1 MRQLNAIQAIEPH
14 WLLLIALVMAAAMLF
29 LSAHL
34 SGWSGLARHHKV
46 TTSIEGERFRFATAR
61 MGRSPNIGVSYR
73 NCLCI
78 TVGASGIAVS
88 LVGGGR
94 FGCPPL
100 LLPWTGIESVT
111 EERHHLVRYTVISLR
126 GSRTRLMVAPPEGP
140 RVAEACARFRPVAQ
154 R

>member
-1 MRQLNAIQAIEPH
+1 MRQLSAIQAIEPQ

-61 MGRSPNIGVSYR
+61 MGRSPNIGGVSYR

-78 TVGASGIAVS
+78 TVGNRRISRGWRPVWLSAPA
-88 LVGGGR
+88 
-94 FGCPPL
+94 PPL
-100 LLPWTGIESVT
+100 DSDRIGDGGTS
-111 EERHHLVRYTVISLR
+111 
-126 GSRTRLMVAPPEGP
+126 PP
-140 RVAEACARFRPVAQ
+140 CALHGDFSAW
-154 R
+154 